1 MLPEKGFNLKTVIYP
16 GHQGTDIINNV
27 YLVIDPSGLSFAHTG
42 DQSNT
47 EDLKWIENIKDF
59 HSVNVLMVNSWG
71 IDPDSRLISGFSPQ
85 LIICGHE
92 NEMGH
97 SVDHREPYW
106 LNYSRLGTQTI
117 SPWIHMTWGEKYNY
131 QPVK

>member
-1 MLPEKGFNLKTVIYP
+1 MIYP